1 MIDNTRNP
9 LVRYCLTMKLTLKQV
24 SELTD
29 INYDRVVEITK
40 MNFHTEQP
48 SVEESSTMLDRLPE
62 GIIYTYYFF
71 AYVDEDERYA
81 TWARRTLLIRQS
93 LA

>member
-1 MIDNTRNP
+1 MTDNTRNP

-29 INYDRVVEITK
+29 IDYDRVLEISK
-40 MNFHTEQP
+40 MNFHTDEP
-48 SVEESSTMLDRLPE
+48 KVEENVTLLQRLPE
-62 GIIYTYYFF
+62 GIVYTYYFF

-81 TWARRTLLIRQS
+81 MWARRHLIIS
-93 LA
+93 KM